1 MKKILSLI
9 IFISLVSYLLAG
21 RCSCPSFHYI
31 CCSSNYSDTCKC
43 VRVGVEEECKLRV
56 SCKNASQRPIYT
68 QEGYSSKSTC
78 K

>member
-21 RCSCPSFHYI
+21 RSSCPSFHYI
-31 CCSSNYSDTCKC
+31 CCSSLSSDTCKC
-43 VRVGVEEECKLRV
+43 VQVGVAEECKLRV
-56 SCKNASQRPIYT
+56 SCQNASKRPIYI
-68 QEGYSSKSTC
+68 QEGTNTKSTC